1 MHSISISSDIGEL
14 DGGKVAIVAFPKAN
28 DLTAFNV
35 SITPDT
41 GYWRGATYKFDFKIP
56 TNYPHSPPKVECN
69 TNIYHPNI
77 DLQGKVC
84 LNILREDWRPVMDVN
99 SVIYGLTF
107 LFYEPNPDDPLNHEA
122 ADLFRTNIEGFKRL
136 VNRTLRGGTL
146 DGTTFDRLV

>member
-1 MHSISISSDIGEL
+1 MYSISIAPDIGEL
-14 DGGKVAIVAFPKAN
+14 DGGKVAIVAFPKPN

-41 GYWRGATYKFDFKIP
+41 GYWRGATYKFVFKIP
-56 TNYPHSPPKVECN
+56 TNYPHSPPKVECK

-122 ADLFRTNIEGFKRL
+122 ADLFRTNIDGFQRL

-146 DGTTFDRLV
+146 DGITFDRLV